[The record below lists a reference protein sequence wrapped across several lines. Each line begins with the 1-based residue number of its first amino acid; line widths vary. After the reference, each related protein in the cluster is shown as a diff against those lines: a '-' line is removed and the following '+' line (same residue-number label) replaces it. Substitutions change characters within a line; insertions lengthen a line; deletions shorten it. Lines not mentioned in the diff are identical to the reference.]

1 MLRYNRLL
9 VLFQVCVTLLL
20 TGCVVVNIGQESTP
34 TQTPNTPSTQ
44 EATLTGVV
52 TNILAGTGTQDVTVT
67 PDDTSTPSATG
78 TADTTGSQSITS
90 TPGATGTQG
99 ATSTQGVMSTPD
111 ATSTQG
117 AASLHGATTTPDGTS
132 TPTATVTQ
140 TTGGIFSNISV
151 SIEPPDLSAQ
161 EIFDLAISSLIIIF
175 AVIYGG
181 RLVHFL
187 LRKLTKRTQT
197 TFDDAILE
205 AIKPQ
210 IRLLI
215 AAIGFQIATMRL
227 SFLSANAGGL
237 FETAYF
243 ILYLYVFIATIW
255 RIIDFSLQWRLD
267 NQDPDK
273 DKTLSRTMTLFLGRM
288 SHILLLILGI
298 AAFLAY
304 FGVSILGITAALGL
318 TGFALSLS
326 LKDTISNIISGIV
339 LMIDQP
345 FKIGDRIEIPV
356 LDKWGDV
363 VTIGIRS
370 TSVVT
375 RDNVLVVVPNSSVVD
390 SNVTNYSRP
399 DPSYRLQTDIGI
411 GAEMDIHKVLQIL
424 NDAVREVYGVMKD
437 KPVDVLFIAFG
448 DSSNTF
454 RVRWWVKSYTQKRSV
469 SHRVNTAIQEAATK
483 EGIDMPYTTF
493 SLDNQLKIN
502 GDDIVEIAKS
512 FKEPD

>member
-1 MLRYNRLL
+1 MIRYNRLL
-9 VLFQVCVTLLL
+9 VLFLVCVTMLL
-20 TGCVVVNIGQESTP
+20 TGCVVINVVQEGTP
-34 TQTPNTPSTQ
+34 TQNPTTPSTL

-67 PDDTSTPSATG
+67 PDDTSTP
-78 TADTTGSQSITS
+78 
-90 TPGATGTQG
+90 GAAGTQG
-99 ATSTQGVMSTPD
+99 ATSTQGVTSTPD
-111 ATSTQG
+111 TTSTQGAASTQGVTSTAGATSTQG

-210 IRLLI
+210 SRLLI

-227 SFLSANAGGL
+227 SFLSDNAGGL

-318 TGFALSLS
+318 TGFA
-326 LKDTISNIISGIV
+326 
-339 LMIDQP
+339 
-345 FKIGDRIEIPV
+345 
-356 LDKWGDV
+356 
-363 VTIGIRS
+363 
-370 TSVVT
+370 
-375 RDNVLVVVPNSSVVD
+375 
-390 SNVTNYSRP
+390 
-399 DPSYRLQTDIGI
+399 
-411 GAEMDIHKVLQIL
+411 
-424 NDAVREVYGVMKD
+424 
-437 KPVDVLFIAFG
+437 
-448 DSSNTF
+448 
-454 RVRWWVKSYTQKRSV
+454 
-469 SHRVNTAIQEAATK
+469 
-483 EGIDMPYTTF
+483 
-493 SLDNQLKIN
+493 
-502 GDDIVEIAKS
+502 
-512 FKEPD
+512 